1 MILKSYE
8 TQKINLKKFKIILFY
23 GKNEG
28 QKKEITEKLIDKK
41 NCLYYEQSEIL
52 EKESDFFETILS
64 KSLFDKE
71 RMVIIKRATDKL
83 INIIEKIDPTRLEDI
98 NIIIIADN
106 LEKKSKLRLKFE
118 KDKNYACIAFY
129 PDNEQTLVKLSFDF
143 FRKNK
148 ISISASSINL
158 IVSKCSG
165 DRSNLLNELNKI
177 QNYCLNNKVITE
189 ENINKLINLSENYSI
204 SELIDNCLAKNNKKI
219 IHILNENNYGTDD
232 TVLIVRT
239 FLNKSKKILKLREEF
254 EKNRNIELT
263 ISSAKPPIFWKDKEI
278 TKSQINKWTSS
289 NLRELM
295 FKLGEIELY
304 IKKNIGNS
312 INIISDFIINQSITK
327 TNNTA

>member
-1 MILKSYE
+1 MILKPYE
-8 TQKINLKKFKIILFY
+8 TTKINKKIQKIILGY

-28 QKKEITEKLIDKK
+28 QKKEVTEKLINKK
-41 NCLYYEQSEIL
+41 NYSYYEQSEIL
-52 EKESDFFETILS
+52 EKENDFLETILS
-64 KSLFDKE
+64 KSLFDNE
-71 RMVIIKRATDKL
+71 RIVVIKRATDKL
-83 INIIEKIDPTRLEDI
+83 INIIEKIDLTKLEDI

-106 LEKKSKLRLKFE
+106 LEKKSKLRSKFE
-118 KDKNYACIAFY
+118 KDKNYICVPFY

-177 QNYCLNNKVITE
+177 KNYSLNNKIITE
-189 ENINKLINLSENYSI
+189 ENINKLINLNENYSI

-232 TVLIVRT
+232 TILIVRT
-239 FLNKSKKILKLREEF
+239 FLNKSKKILKMREEF
-254 EKNRNIELT
+254 EKNGSIELT

-278 TKSQINKWTSS
+278 TKSQISKWKSS

-312 INIISDFIINQSITK
+312 INVISDFIINQSITK
-327 TNNTA
+327 TNN

>member
-1 MILKSYE
+1 MIFKAYE
-8 TQKINLKKFKIILFY
+8 IKKLNLSKTQIILLY
-23 GKNEG
+23 GKNDG
-28 QKKEITEKLIDKK
+28 QKKEVIEKLIYKK
-41 NCLYYEQSEIL
+41 NYSYYEQNEIL
-52 EKESDFFETILS
+52 EKESDFLDTILS

-71 RMVIIKRATDKL
+71 RMVIIKRASDKL
-83 INIIEKIDPTRLEDI
+83 INIIEKIDPTKLEDI

-106 LEKKSKLRLKFE
+106 LEKKSKLRSKFE

-177 QNYCLNNKVITE
+177 KNYSLNNKIITE

-278 TKSQINKWTSS
+278 TKSQISKWTSS

-312 INIISDFIINQSITK
+312 INVISDFIINQSITK
-327 TNNTA
+327 TNN

>member
-1 MILKSYE
+1 MIFKTYE
-8 TQKINLKKFKIILFY
+8 IKKLNLSKTQIILLY
-23 GKNEG
+23 GKNDG
-28 QKKEITEKLIDKK
+28 QKKEVIEKLIDKK
-41 NCLYYEQSEIL
+41 NYSYYEQNEIL
-52 EKESDFFETILS
+52 EKESDFLDTILS

-71 RMVIIKRATDKL
+71 RMVIIKRASDKL
-83 INIIEKIDPTRLEDI
+83 INIIEKIDPTKLEDI

-106 LEKKSKLRLKFE
+106 LEKKSKLRSKFE

-177 QNYCLNNKVITE
+177 KNYSLNNKIITE

-239 FLNKSKKILKLREEF
+239 FLNKSKKILKLREAF

-278 TKSQINKWTSS
+278 TKSQISKWTSS

-312 INIISDFIINQSITK
+312 INVISDFIINQSITK
-327 TNNTA
+327 TNN

>member
-8 TQKINLKKFKIILFY
+8 TQKINLKNFKVILFY

-28 QKKEITEKLIDKK
+28 QKKEVIEKLIDKK
-41 NCLYYEQSEIL
+41 NYLYYEQSEIL
-52 EKESDFFETILS
+52 EKESDFLDTILS

-83 INIIEKIDPTRLEDI
+83 INIIEKIDPTKLEDI

-106 LEKKSKLRLKFE
+106 LEKKSKLRSKFE

-143 FRKNK
+143 FRKNE

-177 QNYCLNNKVITE
+177 KNYSLNNKIITE

-232 TVLIVRT
+232 TILIVRT

-278 TKSQINKWTSS
+278 TKSQISKWTSS

-312 INIISDFIINQSITK
+312 INVISDFIINQSITK
-327 TNNTA
+327 TNN